1 MVAAV
6 DMSFENCGFNYGS
19 YLLVV
24 PEKVGS
30 GLHLVSC
37 RTMSKE
43 IIFDIL

>member
-24 PEKVGS
+24 PEKGS